1 MNNTKNNK
9 GVALLLT
16 ILILTS
22 VLAVVIASSSLIMR
36 ELKISKDEKNS
47 TFAFYAAESGI
58 ERMLWDIRKNRANL
72 NPSQLPIQ
80 FLNCLCN
87 NCAYKDTNDTT
98 GNSCDATGVG
108 GYCECDNISCKY
120 ASTSPTCVAG
130 DSNNLYN
137 TDDNS
142 ENFVFTNGAYYDLNY
157 NYDGTYY
164 IITSTGVFN
173 NAKRKLEIK
182 WQ

>member
-1 MNNTKNNK
+1 MNNAKNNK

-22 VLAVVIASSSLIMR
+22 VLTVVIASSNLIIG

-58 ERMLWDIRKNRANL
+58 ERMLWDIRKNRSNL
-72 NPSQLPIQ
+72 DPSQLPIQ

-87 NCAYKDTNDTT
+87 SCAYEDPDDTT
-98 GNSCDATGVG
+98 GKSCDATGIG
-108 GYCECDNISCKY
+108 GYCECDDTTCEN
-120 ASTSPTCVAG
+120 ASTTPTCIAK

-137 TDDNS
+137 TAKNS
-142 ENFVFTNGAYYDLNY
+142 ENFNFSNGAYYDLNY
-157 NYDGTYY
+157 NYDGTFY
-164 IITSTGVFN
+164 IITSTGMFN
-173 NAKRKLEIK
+173 NAKRKLKIK